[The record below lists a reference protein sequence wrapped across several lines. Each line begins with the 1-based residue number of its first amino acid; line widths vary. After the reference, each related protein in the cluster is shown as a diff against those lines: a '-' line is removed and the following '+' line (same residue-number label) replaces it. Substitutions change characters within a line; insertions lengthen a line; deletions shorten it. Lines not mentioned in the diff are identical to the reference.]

1 MPEVSKRATTP
12 LLPFLKRH
20 MRRDRN
26 PYSIQE
32 GIREGGAHSA
42 DGAQFRSTLP
52 PFETQTWAPASP
64 ATCVLSLELDHQDAD
79 ADSAPS
85 FSIF

>member
-12 LLPFLKRH
+12 LLPFLKGH
-20 MRRDRN
+20 MRLDRN
-26 PYSIQE
+26 PKSIQE

-42 DGAQFRSTLP
+42 DGPQFRSTLP
-52 PFETQTWAPASP
+52 SFETQTWAPAFTP
-64 ATCVLSLELDHQDAD
+64 TCVLSLELDHQDAD

-85 FSIF
+85 FWTF